1 MDVIKNELI
10 EYSNKR
16 SNLVKFSD
24 YDDYIY
30 SQVIQG
36 KSHTSNSGKISWT
49 RLPTLEKW
57 SNKMYPRKIFKH

>member
-36 KSHTSNSGKISWT
+36 KSHTSNSGKIS
-49 RLPTLEKW
+49 
-57 SNKMYPRKIFKH
+57 